1 MDPNDIKLD
10 NLSKIFEY
18 EKISR
23 EIDSCDDV
31 ELLKNISKSYVKL
44 YFKQQETVASMAI
57 NLWLINIIRVI
68 QT

>member
-1 MDPNDIKLD
+1 MKMNPDEIKLE

-18 EKISR
+18 ERISR
-23 EIDSCDDV
+23 EIDSCENI

-57 NLWLINIIRVI
+57 NL
-68 QT
+68 

>member
-23 EIDSCDDV
+23 EIDSCNDV
-31 ELLKNISKSYVKL
+31 ELLRNIAKSNIKL
-44 YFKQQETVASMAI
+44 FLQQEEAIASLSI
-57 NLWLINIIRVI
+57 KF
-68 QT
+68 

>member
-1 MDPNDIKLD
+1 MKMNPDDIELE

-23 EIDSCDDV
+23 EIDSCDDI

-44 YFKQQETVASMAI
+44 YFKQQE
-57 NLWLINIIRVI
+57 VI
-68 QT
+68 LQIGL

>member
-23 EIDSCDDV
+23 EIDLCDDV
-31 ELLKNISKSYVKL
+31 ELLRNIAKSNIKL
-44 YFKQQETVASMAI
+44 FLQQEEAI
-57 NLWLINIIRVI
+57 SSLSIKF
-68 QT
+68 

>member
-23 EIDSCDDV
+23 EIDLCDDV
-31 ELLKNISKSYVKL
+31 EVLRNIAKSNIKL
-44 YFKQQETVASMAI
+44 FLQQEEAIASLSI
-57 NLWLINIIRVI
+57 KF
-68 QT
+68 